1 MREARLLSSGLLV
14 VALAFFSA
22 CSRMSPSDDAAITR
36 EIQARLYQDQTLKT
50 RDISII
56 AQGGTIVL
64 TGQVETAEE
73 KTVAEQLAR
82 QVSGVKKVV
91 NELAIVGVP
100 PKTGALRPACRKGTP
115 ASFALQ

>member
-1 MREARLLSSGLLV
+1 MTETRLITSGLLV
-14 VALAFFSA
+14 VAAAFFSA
-22 CSRMSPSDDAAITR
+22 CSRIAAPDDGTITR
-36 EIQARLYQDQTLKT
+36 EIQAKLYHDQTLKT

-73 KTVAEQLAR
+73 KVAAEQLAR

-91 NELAIVGVP
+91 NELAVVRVP
-100 PKTGALRPACRKGTP
+100 PKPGAPQPASRKGTP
-115 ASFALQ
+115 ASSALE